1 MKNKSKFDLTDFY
14 LPERSVSVGYR
25 LRPCRLNIVLV
36 RERERVFRDRR
47 FGMNKNFFSWINTE
61 NWTTPQPFA
70 LAFRPIG
77 LWILE
82 WWSKYRTAD
91 VCLCADVAAVA
102 MEEYDNISEPR
113 VFSPKYRCCQSV
125 NMVIDQA
132 AVTV

>member
-1 MKNKSKFDLTDFY
+1 
-14 LPERSVSVGYR
+14 
-25 LRPCRLNIVLV
+25 
-36 RERERVFRDRR
+36 
-47 FGMNKNFFSWINTE
+47 MNKNFFSWINTE

-82 WWSKYRTAD
+82 SGGANTELQTF
-91 VCLCADVAAVA
+91 VCADVAAVA